1 MKELQDVFIPGDT
14 WLYYKIYCG
23 TKTTDSL
30 LTNLIQSL
38 TKHLL
43 DEELIDQWFFI
54 RYNDPQHHIR
64 VRFRSTQKGI
74 ACNLLNYISI
84 KLSPYI
90 QSREIW
96 KVQLDTYQ
104 REIERYGATTMLA
117 SEALFFRE
125 SNMIVN
131 FISSIQKGE
140 ESEQLRWLFS
150 ITALDQLLNDFGL
163 SLQEKVDLL
172 ERLKKRFGK
181 EFGMNKSLKKQ
192 LDKKYRAHKSL
203 IESVLKRHEALP
215 PFSLELLRLKSK
227 ETTTAIGLIKE
238 RTSDTRQQELL
249 CSYAHMLMN
258 RIFRSRNR
266 LHEMTMYQ
274 LLYRTYKDQY
284 GIENYKK

>member
-23 TKTTDSL
+23 TKTTDTL

-74 ACNLLNYISI
+74 AYNLLNYISI

-104 REIERYGATTMLA
+104 REIARYGEKTMLA
-117 SEALFFRE
+117 SETLFFRE

-131 FISSIQKGE
+131 FISSIQEREDG
-140 ESEQLRWLFS
+140 EQLRWLFS
-150 ITALDQLLNDFGL
+150 LTALDQLLDDFGL
-163 SLQEKVDLL
+163 SLKMKLDLL
-172 ERLKKRFGK
+172 ERLKERFGK

-192 LDKKYRAHKSL
+192 LDKKYRTHKSD
-203 IESVLKRHEALP
+203 IESVLKRQEALP
-215 PFSLELLRLKSK
+215 PFPLELLRLKSI
-227 ETTTAIGLIKE
+227 ETTTAISLIKE
-238 RTSDTRQQELL
+238 RTSATRQQELL
-249 CSYAHMLMN
+249 YSYAHMLMN

-274 LLYRTYKDQY
+274 LLYRAYKDQY

>member
-1 MKELQDVFIPGDT
+1 MKELQDIFIPGDT

-23 TKTTDSL
+23 IKTTDFL
-30 LTNLIQSL
+30 LSNLIQPL

-54 RYNDPQHHIR
+54 RYSDPHHHIR

-74 ACNLLNYISI
+74 AYNLLNYISTQF
-84 KLSPYI
+84 SPYI
-90 QSREIW
+90 HSKEIW

-104 REIERYGATTMLA
+104 REIERYGASTMLT
-117 SEALFFRE
+117 SEVLFFYE

-131 FISSIQKGE
+131 FISALTEGE

-150 ITALDQLLNDFGL
+150 ITALDQLLKDFGL
-163 SLQEKVDLL
+163 SLKERLDLL
-172 ERLKKRFGK
+172 ERLKESFGK

-192 LDKKYRAHKSL
+192 LDKKYRTHKSL
-203 IESVLKRHEALP
+203 IEESLKRHEALP
-215 PFSLELLRLKSK
+215 LFSLELLRLKSK
-227 ETTTAIGLIKE
+227 ETTTAIRLIKE
-238 RTSDTRQQELL
+238 RTSDIRQQELM

-274 LLYRTYKDQY
+274 LLYRAYKNQY